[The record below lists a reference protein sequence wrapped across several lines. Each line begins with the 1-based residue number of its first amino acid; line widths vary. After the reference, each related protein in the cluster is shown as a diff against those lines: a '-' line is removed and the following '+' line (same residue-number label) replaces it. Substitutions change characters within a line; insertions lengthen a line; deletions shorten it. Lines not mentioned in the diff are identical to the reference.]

1 MVTYSTNW
9 MGPINQKWVE
19 EHGDCWSAGRI
30 DICDSSK
37 EGDDRWGEY
46 SLAPMHGEDWN
57 ALGYWLW
64 EMQTEEVWSYEKLIE
79 HFQYWYGK
87 EIRWQKNG

>member
-30 DICDSSK
+30 DIRDSSK
-37 EGDDRWGEY
+37 EGYDGWDEY

-57 ALGYWLW
+57 ALGYWLR